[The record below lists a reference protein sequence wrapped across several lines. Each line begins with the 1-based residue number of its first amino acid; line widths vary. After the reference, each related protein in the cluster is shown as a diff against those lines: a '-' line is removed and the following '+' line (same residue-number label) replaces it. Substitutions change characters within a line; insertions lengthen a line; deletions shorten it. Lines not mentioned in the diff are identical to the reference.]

1 MFDLYTIKPLY
12 SPRKTLYRW
21 MPLVIFLLFLPSL
34 YFAFNPG
41 KIAGITMLSYGI
53 ISALM
58 FANIRGFNFSNFQ
71 GKPFFYLFLFYN
83 LVTYVRGFFAL
94 EDYSTLISLV
104 AVDSFVSFLFPFF
117 IFLADFDF
125 IKRIWKLLI
134 VIGLP
139 CCVLGYFFPAG
150 EDSMSL
156 GHNISYFN
164 IFVLCLP
171 FLADRKYWIY
181 FLLVM
186 VWGVT
191 YDLDRRSILVNALM
205 VVGIAVLHRALVNV
219 HCRRFFYG
227 LTIALPLTLLL
238 LGLSGTFNVFK
249 YAESFNIRIEVNA
262 SRQYNVDSRTS
273 IYTDVFGE
281 LSRQH
286 KVIGGLGLRGK
297 TRTSLANHPSIEYW
311 RMYKDGRSHSE
322 SGMLNFFQYG
332 GVIGYVVYSMLVL
345 ACAYFALFRSKND
358 FVKLIGYYVC
368 FKYVYSFVEEPLS
381 TSPSTFY
388 LFVLYGICL
397 NKKIGALTNKEVT
410 SYLNHIFKR
419 HKLLSFD

>member
-94 EDYSTLISLV
+94 EDYSTLVSLV

-139 CCVLGYFFPAG
+139 CCVLGYFFPAY
-150 EDSMSL
+150 DDTLSL
-156 GHNISYFN
+156 GHNLAYFN
-164 IFVLCLP
+164 IFILCLP
-171 FLADRKYWIY
+171 FLSDRKYY
-181 FLLVM
+181 FYFILVAL
-186 VWGVT
+186 WAAT
-191 YDLDRRSILVNALM
+191 YNLDRRSISINCLVVIGL
-205 VVGIAVLHRALVNV
+205 VVCYKLIIGIRW
-219 HCRRFFYG
+219 RRVAFG
-227 LTIALPLTLLL
+227 LTCVMPLVLLL
-238 LGLSGTFNVFK
+238 LGVTGTFNVFK
-249 YAESFNIRIEVNA
+249 FAESFNVNIEVNA
-262 SRQYNVDSRTS
+262 NRQYNVDSRTS

-281 LSRQH
+281 LSRQK
-286 KVIGGLGLRGK
+286 KVTVGLGLRGK
-297 TRTSLANHPSIEYW
+297 TKTSLADHPNIEYW
-311 RMYKDGRSHSE
+311 RMYKDGRTHSE

-332 GVIGYVVYSMLVL
+332 GVVGYVVYSLFVL
-345 ACAYFALFRSKND
+345 SCAFFALFRSKND
-358 FVKLIGYYVC
+358 FVKLIGFYVC
-368 FKYVYSFVEEPLS
+368 FKYIYSFVEESLS
-381 TSPSTFY
+381 TAPATFY
-388 LFVLYGICL
+388 LFMLYGMCL
-397 NKKIGALTNKEVT
+397 NRKLASLTNKEMI
-410 SYLNHIFKR
+410 SYLNSIFKR
-419 HKLLSFD
+419 HKLLNFD